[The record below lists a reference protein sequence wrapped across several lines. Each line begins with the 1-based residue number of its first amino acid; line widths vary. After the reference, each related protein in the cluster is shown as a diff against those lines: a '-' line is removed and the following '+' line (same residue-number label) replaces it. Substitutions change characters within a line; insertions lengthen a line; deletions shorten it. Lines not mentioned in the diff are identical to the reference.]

1 MTDDTKRP
9 DDDRSGDD
17 STSER
22 GRPSSPLGGLFQG
35 LADLADRLGDL
46 AEQGQ
51 DTVRRFEM
59 PGGGEAVFGLRVR
72 TMREEGGRTRVD
84 AEPFGH
90 VRRTDEDTGAVTVEE
105 VREPVV
111 DVFDEAETASRVLV
125 VAEMPGI
132 SAADVTLDATG
143 DVLTLTAEAG
153 TRRYRKEL
161 LLPHAVDADAADVRA
176 NNGLVEVRLPVAP
189 QG

>member
-1 MTDDTKRP
+1 
-9 DDDRSGDD
+9 
-17 STSER
+17 
-22 GRPSSPLGGLFQG
+22 
-35 LADLADRLGDL
+35 
-46 AEQGQ
+46 
-51 DTVRRFEM
+51 
-59 PGGGEAVFGLRVR
+59 
-72 TMREEGGRTRVD
+72 MREEGGRTRVD